1 MKRTAILIFI
11 FGCSSINSP
20 GNAPGSEKAPPTDD
34 PIVDSAD
41 SLRSPTLRGTLA
53 PGGVAQDD
61 VDATHMYHA
70 FTLTLRAGQSIDVR
84 AGGVAQ
90 DGTILDT
97 VLYLYGVASSSGSRG
112 AYLKRND
119 DRNANDYGSEISY
132 VAPRT
137 GDYLLVVTTYTKPN
151 PGHYSI
157 EVECMGGCSATS
169 GAGPR
174 PPARVDTQPWAN
186 PELMA
191 YLQLHFGTH
200 WNPSSTWPR
209 AHIDALV
216 SLLGSDGDEDAAIA
230 LSDAVFVDQSMLAA
244 GNQITAAAQQRLT
257 TAMDAAIGTPA
268 TFSALPARTQTIA
281 LDGLRWDTTAV
292 ATPSSVGA
300 VVAALQQSWP
310 GSAIDRV
317 RVHAL
322 SRNGQ
327 LYGYLADV
335 GLSQHDAAGNVT
347 MQWNGEEFF
356 AADGSYLGDSSVPAS
371 TPDAD

>member
-1 MKRTAILIFI
+1 MKRTAFLIFV

-20 GNAPGSEKAPPTDD
+20 GDSGFGKAPPTDD

-41 SLRSPTLRGTLA
+41 SLRSPSLRGTLA
-53 PGGVAQDD
+53 PGSLAQDD
-61 VDATHMYHA
+61 LDATHIYHG
-70 FTLTLRAGQSIDVR
+70 FTLTLRAGQSVDVR

-97 VLYLYGVASSSGSRG
+97 VLYLYGVANANGTRG
-112 AYLKRND
+112 AYLRRND
-119 DRNANDYGSEISY
+119 DRNANDEGSELSY

-137 GDYLLVVTTYTKPN
+137 GDYLLVVTTYRKPN

-157 EVECMGGCSATS
+157 EVECTGGCSATS
-169 GAGPR
+169 GAAGPR

-191 YLQLHFGTH
+191 YLQLHFGTR
-200 WNPSSTWPR
+200 WDPSSTWPR
-209 AHIDALV
+209 AHISALV
-216 SLLGSDGDEDAAIA
+216 DLLGRDGTEDAAIA

-244 GNQITAAAQQRLT
+244 GTQITAAAQQRLE
-257 TAMDAAIGTPA
+257 TAIDSAIGTPA
-268 TFSALPARTQTIA
+268 TFATLPARTQAIA
-281 LDGLRWDTTAV
+281 LDGLRWDA
-292 ATPSSVGA
+292 ALAAQPSSVNA

-310 GSAIDRV
+310 GSQIDRV
-317 RVHAL
+317 RVHAM

-347 MQWNGEEFF
+347 MQWNGVEFF

-371 TPDAD
+371 VPDAD